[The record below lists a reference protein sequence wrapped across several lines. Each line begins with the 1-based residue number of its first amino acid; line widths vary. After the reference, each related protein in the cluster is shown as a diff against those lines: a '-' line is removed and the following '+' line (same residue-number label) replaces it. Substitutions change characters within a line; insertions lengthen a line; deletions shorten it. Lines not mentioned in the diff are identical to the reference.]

1 VFGIG
6 PLVLRENEQMSLH
19 EEYMSIFDELGHLR
33 AVYYKF
39 FNLFKIRDMSA
50 SRQGLYFSQTPL
62 FVFEKTD
69 LETWRH
75 YIKDQKKLAKDT
87 SDWSFDATE
96 AQRRMWF
103 FVQKLHEVE
112 DHINMNGLKHIIYWM
127 DIALE
132 QTKSK
137 DRAET

>member
-1 VFGIG
+1 
-6 PLVLRENEQMSLH
+6 MSLH
-19 EEYMSIFDELGHLR
+19 EEYTSIFDELGPLR
-33 AVYYKF
+33 TVYYKF
-39 FNLFKIRDMSA
+39 FNLFKIRNLPGNRD
-50 SRQGLYFSQTPL
+50 GLVFSQTPL

-69 LETWRH
+69 LEVWRQ

-87 SDWSFDATE
+87 SNWSFDATE
-96 AQRRMWF
+96 ARRRMWF

-137 DRAET
+137 DHAET